1 MAMSDETLSLKDLL
15 GMPDGGFP
23 AEVLRAGMDEKEVD
37 AFKSKVS
44 GALPGMTPSA
54 IEGAISSKLA
64 EVMDGVD
71 AVTLFAGAWEKYH
84 LLSAAADK
92 SKSGETVLVPLAEH
106 PVKTKLHPFVEI
118 QVGPEVI
125 RRIEFEVT
133 LSLKLK
139 GITVRVQSAE
149 IRGIEAGTCEGS
161 AELGLGGSSLWK
173 HDIKPIHLPGRI
185 TLRKGIPI
193 K

>member
-1 MAMSDETLSLKDLL
+1 MSEETLSLKDLL
-15 GMPDGGFP
+15 GMPEGGFP
-23 AEVLRAGMDEKEVD
+23 AEVLRAGMNEKDGES
-37 AFKSKVS
+37 FKAKVS
-44 GALPGMTPSA
+44 GALPGMTSSA
-54 IEGAISSKLA
+54 IEGAIGSKLA
-64 EVMDGVD
+64 EVLDGID

-84 LLSAAADK
+84 LLSDAAEK
-92 SKSGETVLVPLAEH
+92 SKSGATVLVPLAEH
-106 PVKTKLHPFVEI
+106 PMKTKLHPYVEI
-118 QVGPEVI
+118 QLGPDVI

-139 GITVRVQSAE
+139 GITVRVQSGE

-161 AELGLGGSSLWK
+161 AELGLAASSIWK
-173 HDIKPIHLPGRI
+173 HDIKPIDLPGKI

>member
-15 GMPDGGFP
+15 GMPEGGFP
-23 AEVLRAGMDEKEVD
+23 PEVLRAGMNEKDVES
-37 AFKSKVS
+37 FKSKVS
-44 GALPGMTPSA
+44 GALPGMTSSA
-54 IEGAISSKLA
+54 IEGAISSKLS
-64 EVMDGVD
+64 EVLDID
-71 AVTLFAGAWEKYH
+71 AATLFAGAWEKYH
-84 LLSAAADK
+84 LLSDAADK
-92 SKSGETVLVPLAEH
+92 SKSGETVLVPLADY

-118 QVGPEVI
+118 QLGPEVI

-139 GITVRVQSAE
+139 GITVRVQSGE

-161 AELGLGGSSLWK
+161 SELGLGGSSLWK

>member
-1 MAMSDETLSLKDLL
+1 MSEEMLSVKDLL
-15 GMPDGGFP
+15 AMPEDGIP
-23 AEVLRAGMDEKEVD
+23 APTLSAGMSEKDVE
-37 AFKSKVS
+37 AFKAKVS
-44 GALPGMTPSA
+44 GALPGMKWSA
-54 IEGAISSKLA
+54 LEGAVGSKLS
-64 EVMDGVD
+64 EVLDGID

-84 LLSAAADK
+84 VLSDAAEK

-118 QVGPEVI
+118 QLGPDVI
-125 RRIEFEVT
+125 KRIEFEVT

-139 GITVRVQSAE
+139 GITVRVQSEE

-161 AELGLGGSSLWK
+161 AELGLAESSLWK
-173 HDIKPIHLPGRI
+173 HNIKPITLPGKI

-193 K
+193 R

>member
-1 MAMSDETLSLKDLL
+1 MSEGTLSVKDLVGL
-15 GMPDGGFP
+15 ADGGFP
-23 AEVLRAGMDEKEVD
+23 AESLSAGMSEKDVES
-37 AFKSKVS
+37 FKTTIN
-44 GALPGMTPSA
+44 GALPGMKWSA
-54 IEGAISSKLA
+54 LEGAVSGKLG
-64 EVMDGVD
+64 EVLEDID

-84 LLSAAADK
+84 LLSDAADK

-106 PVKTKLHPFVEI
+106 PVKTKLHPYVEI
-118 QVGPEVI
+118 QLGPNVI

-139 GITVRVQSAE
+139 GITVRVQSGE

-161 AELGLGGSSLWK
+161 AELGLAESSIWK
-173 HDIKPIHLPGRI
+173 HEIKPINLPGRI

>member
-15 GMPDGGFP
+15 GMPEGGFP
-23 AEVLRAGMDEKEVD
+23 PVVLRAGMDEKDVE
-37 AFKSKVS
+37 AFKTKVS
-44 GALPGMTPSA
+44 GALPGMTSSA

-64 EVMDGVD
+64 EVLDID

-84 LLSAAADK
+84 LLSDAADK

-139 GITVRVQSAE
+139 GITVRVQSGE

-173 HDIKPIHLPGRI
+173 HDIKPIQLPGRI

>member
-1 MAMSDETLSLKDLL
+1 MSDEMLSLKDLL

-23 AEVLRAGMDEKEVD
+23 AEVLRAGMSEKDVES
-37 AFKSKVS
+37 FKSKVTS
-44 GALPGMTPSA
+44 ALPGMTPSA
-54 IEGAISSKLA
+54 IEGAVSSKLA
-64 EVMDGVD
+64 EVLDGFD

-84 LLSAAADK
+84 LLSDAAEK
-92 SKSGETVLVPLAEH
+92 SKSGQTELVPLDEH
-106 PVKTKLHPFVEI
+106 PVKTKLHPYVEI
-118 QVGPEVI
+118 QAGPEI
-125 RRIEFEVT
+125 LRRIEFDLT

-139 GITVRVQSAE
+139 GITVRVESGE

-161 AELGLGGSSLWK
+161 AELALADSSLWK
-173 HDIKPIHLPGRI
+173 HDIKPIQLPGRI

>member
-1 MAMSDETLSLKDLL
+1 MSDEMLSLKDLV

-23 AEVLRAGMDEKEVD
+23 AETLSAGMSEKDVE
-37 AFKSKVS
+37 AFKTKVN
-44 GALPGMTPSA
+44 GALPGMKWSA
-54 IEGAISSKLA
+54 LEGAVSSKLG
-64 EVMDGVD
+64 EVFSGID

-84 LLSAAADK
+84 LLSDAADK

-106 PVKTKLHPFVEI
+106 PVKTKLHPYVEI
-118 QVGPEVI
+118 ELGPSVI
-125 RRIEFEVT
+125 RRIEFELT
-133 LSLKLK
+133 LSLTLK
-139 GITVRVQSAE
+139 GITVRVQSGE

-161 AELGLGGSSLWK
+161 AELGLADSSLWK
-173 HDIKPIHLPGRI
+173 HDIKPIDLPGRI